1 MAASYMASLGIAP
14 HVISRILNHMETG
27 VTAVYNRYSYDAEKR
42 DALET
47 WEKKIREIV
56 RAPPDQPTP
65 EPKEE
70 PKPREPDGIL
80 TADQYAMLDGM
91 QKMQR

>member
-14 HVISRILNHMETG
+14 HLISRILNHVDTG
-27 VTAVYNRYSYDAEKR
+27 VTAVYNRHSYDAEKR

-47 WEKKIREIV
+47 WEKKLLEIV
-56 RAPPDQPTP
+56 GAPPDQPTP

-70 PKPREPDGIL
+70 SRNPGNWK
-80 TADQYAMLDGM
+80 
-91 QKMQR
+91 